1 MGTIK
6 TGILGNVSG
15 KVGNVVGGT
24 WKGINYLRTVAA
36 SVNNPNTELQ
46 ASQRLRFSTVVKFL
60 QPITEFIRVGYKGQ
74 ALKMTAFN
82 AAFSYNYRNALTGD
96 FPDFTVD
103 YAKAMVSRGTMAG
116 AINPACSSTEAAKIS
131 ISWEM
136 APGNGLSSDTDTAI
150 FVIFNPGKNEAVFSL
165 NAGTRADGSLEV
177 SLPASYS
184 GDEVHCYIAFM
195 TMSSV
200 LAGQAR
206 NAISNSSY
214 AGSVRVA

>member
-1 MGTIK
+1 MAQLK

-24 WKGINYLRTVAA
+24 WKGINYLRTIAA

-46 ASQRLRFSTVVKFL
+46 VSQRLKFSTVVRFQ

-74 ALKMTAFN
+74 AVKMTAFN
-82 AAFSYNYRNALTGD
+82 AAFSYNFHNALKGKY
-96 FPDFTVD
+96 PDYSID
-103 YAKAMVSRGTMAG
+103 YPQAMVSRGNMAG
-116 AINPACSSTEAAKIS
+116 AMNPKS
-131 ISWEM
+131 ISSETAKVALSWD
-136 APGNGLSSDTDTAI
+136 APSGSGQGSETDTAMY
-150 FVIFNPGKNEAVFSL
+150 VIFNASRQEAVYSL
-165 NAGTRADGSLEV
+165 NAGTRGDGGVEV
-177 SLPASYS
+177 TLPSSYS
-184 GDEVHCYIAFM
+184 GDEIHCYIAFM

-214 AGSVRVA
+214 AGSVTVA

>member
-24 WKGINYLRTVAA
+24 WKGINYLRTMAA

-46 ASQRLRFSTVVKFL
+46 ASQRLKFGTVVKFQ
-60 QPITEFIRVGYKGQ
+60 QPITEFLRVGFKGQ
-74 ALKMTAFN
+74 AQKMTAFN

-96 FPDFTVD
+96 FPEFAID
-103 YAKAMVSRGTMAG
+103 YPRVLVSRGNMAG
-116 AINPACSSTEAAKIS
+116 AMNPGCSSPEAAKVAL
-131 ISWEM
+131 SWDP
-136 APGNGLSSDTDTAI
+136 AAGSGQGSDVDTAI
-150 FVIFNPGKNEAVFSL
+150 YVLFNASRQEAVYSL
-165 NAGTRADGSLEV
+165 NAGNRGDGGIEV
-177 SLPASYS
+177 SLPATFS
-184 GDEVHCYIAFM
+184 GTEVHCYIAFM

-214 AGSVRVA
+214 AGSVIVA